1 MLLPAEFRWFR
12 EYWRDCLLYDD
23 VPCDPE
29 AYEES
34 CTIRINA
41 VLPRMKL
48 QRVRGIFQCFKK
60 YTCFL
65 CTCFIRIKRTM
76 ILNHGICDP
85 KLCQL
90 KIRNL

>member
-60 YTCFL
+60 HRNILPYPYLFGV
-65 CTCFIRIKRTM
+65 FKRLLYVMTDKT
-76 ILNHGICDP
+76 LRRG
-85 KLCQL
+85 
-90 KIRNL
+90 

>member
-12 EYWRDCLLYDD
+12 EYWHDCLLYDD

-60 YTCFL
+60 TPEYFTVPLSFWRFQ
-65 CTCFIRIKRTM
+65 TSI
-76 ILNHGICDP
+76 ICHD
-85 KLCQL
+85 
-90 KIRNL
+90 